1 MINVFHIV
9 SSKTWGGAERYA
21 SDLVAQMR
29 HDPNYYVEVVSA
41 KNDDIIEQF
50 QKMDIPVSILPLKG
64 IRDLDSPVRLARM
77 LRKGQNIVHVHT
89 YRDAATAVMARII
102 SDNPNTKVVLTP
114 HGLKRPKLNYI
125 SKKVYKNIDRYAF
138 VSNFAH
144 DYFVAHAP
152 RINKAQAM
160 IIPES
165 VLHIDTSAKEDVPD
179 LRKMMKIKDN
189 QALIMFHSRLCRDKG
204 IDVLL
209 KALTLVD
216 KSKFKLAVLGTGQP
230 KAETRIKS
238 FIIEN
243 NLVEN
248 IKLLGFQRNVRGY
261 LQQCDFGVQPSTIA
275 EAQGISNLEYMK
287 KGKPIITTSNGAQPE
302 YVSHME
308 NGLLVKPN
316 NPEQLAEAINTLCD
330 DKELRTKLG
339 KQAKIDF
346 DTKLNYDKFY
356 EKITT
361 LYNSLFEEQHMTART

>member
-9 SSKTWGGAERYA
+9 SNKTWGGAERYA
-21 SDLVAQMR
+21 SDLVANMR
-29 HDPNYYVEVVSA
+29 HDPDYYVEVVSA

-77 LRKGQNIVHVHT
+77 LKKGKNIVHVHS

-102 SDNPNTKVVLTP
+102 SDNPETKVVFTP

-125 SKKVYKNIDRYAF
+125 SKKVYRNIDRYVF
-138 VSNFAH
+138 VSKFAYE
-144 DYFVAHAP
+144 YFIAHAP
-152 RINKAQAM
+152 RINKAQALV
-160 IIPES
+160 IPES
-165 VLHIDTSAKEDVPD
+165 VLHIDTSDQAQVPN
-179 LRKMMKIKDN
+179 LREKLKMNDS

-209 KALTLVD
+209 KAVSLID
-216 KSKFKLAVLGTGQP
+216 KDKYKLAVLGSGQSN
-230 KAETRIKS
+230 AESRIKS
-238 FIIEN
+238 YIIEHQ
-243 NLVEN
+243 LVEN
-248 IKLLGFQRNVRGY
+248 VKLLGFQRNVRGY

-302 YVSHME
+302 YVTNME

-316 NPEQLAEAINTLCD
+316 NPEQLAEAIEMLCD
-330 DKELRTKLG
+330 NKELRVKLG
-339 KQAKIDF
+339 KQAKSDF
-346 DTKLNYDKFY
+346 DTKLNYNKFY

-361 LYNSLFEEQHMTART
+361 LYNNLFEGQ